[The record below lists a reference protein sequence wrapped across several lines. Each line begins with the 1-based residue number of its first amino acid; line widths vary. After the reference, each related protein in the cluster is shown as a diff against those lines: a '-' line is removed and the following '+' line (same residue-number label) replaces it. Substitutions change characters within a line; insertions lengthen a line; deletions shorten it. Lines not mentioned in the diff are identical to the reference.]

1 MRHSQTW
8 SALLPHLFS
17 QGRDLLRDAFRKRTL
32 RAFPLRDHLRGYSR
46 RDLGADVKAAATVSL
61 LDLPQGMAYAA
72 VAGLPL
78 QFGSMCSAVS
88 GVFGAIFGSSRFTV
102 LGPTN
107 ATAFMA
113 FSYFAV
119 HPELNR
125 LALMP
130 LLVFMVGALLALG
143 AVARVA
149 ELAQYISRSVVV
161 AYVTG
166 AALIII
172 VNQFSHVLGV
182 SLGVTLPDG
191 STAQAR
197 TLPGIVVQLIKGL
210 PHCHWQS
217 LAIAGVTAGVYAVL
231 RRWRPRWPGLA
242 LALILASVLATAAR
256 HQGMEITTYADA
268 RFGIADLLPR
278 IPNFTSPRFLADFN
292 QLLGLAAALAFLATL
307 ESSSMGKTLASGSGE
322 RVDANQDM
330 FGLGVTNLA
339 CAYLAGMPC
348 SGSLTRSALN
358 HQSGASTPLAALF
371 NGVLCLIGALTL
383 GGLVGY
389 IPRATLAVL
398 IICVALSLINR
409 RHVLICLSATGSDAL
424 TFLITLAATLMLP
437 LHVAIFTGVAVSLML
452 YLRKAS
458 RPSLMEYEFNH
469 DGHLAEAGQSRA
481 RQHPAISIVHVEGEL
496 FFGAADLFRTQAQ
509 QVFAEPNLRIIILRL
524 KNARNL
530 DATSVMALD
539 ELVRV
544 VRRDGRDVII
554 SGITKD
560 VYRVL
565 RDSGMVEVLGK
576 DNLFPASPSNPN
588 LATRNALKR
597 AQQIIGTTEAEVKI
611 FVDAAR
617 GGDSQPQTAAHAAK

>member
-1 MRHSQTW
+1 MPTTQTW
-8 SALLPHLFS
+8 STLVPHLLK
-17 QGRDLLRDAFRKRTL
+17 QGRDMLRDAFQRSSL
-32 RAFPLRDHLRGYSR
+32 RAFPLRYHLRGYTR
-46 RDLGADVKAAATVSL
+46 RDWVADVKAAANVSL

-107 ATAFMA
+107 ATAFMV
-113 FSYFAV
+113 FSYFAM

-149 ELAQYISRSVVV
+149 ELAQYISRSVIV

-182 SLGVTLPDG
+182 SLSVTLPDG

-197 TLPGIVVQLIKGL
+197 TLPGIVMQLLKSL
-210 PHCHWQS
+210 PHCQWQS
-217 LAIAGVTAGVYAVL
+217 LLVAGSTAAFYALL
-231 RRWRPRWPGLA
+231 RWWRPRWPSLA
-242 LALILASVLATAAR
+242 LALILASLAVYAAR
-256 HQGMEITTYADA
+256 QHGFAAATYADA
-268 RFGIADLLPR
+268 RFGIADLLPHA
-278 IPNFTSPRFLADFN
+278 PDFTSPRFLADFN
-292 QLLGLAAALAFLATL
+292 QLFGLAIALAFLAML
-307 ESSSMGKTLASGSGE
+307 ESSSMAKTLASGSGE
-322 RVDANQDM
+322 RVDGNQDM
-330 FGLGVTNLA
+330 LGLGITNLA

-358 HQSGASTPLAALF
+358 HQSGARTPLAALF
-371 NGVLCLIGALTL
+371 NGVFCLIGAFTL
-383 GGLVGY
+383 GSLVGY

-398 IICVALSLINR
+398 IICVALSLIHR
-409 RHVLICLSATGSDAL
+409 RNVMICLSATGSDAL
-424 TFLITLAATLMLP
+424 TFLITLAATLLLP
-437 LHVAIFTGVAVSLML
+437 LHAAILIGVAVSLML

-496 FFGAADLFRTQAQ
+496 FFGAADLFRSQAQ
-509 QVFAEPNLRIIILRL
+509 QVFADPNLRIIILRL

-544 VRRDGRDVII
+544 VRHDGRDVLI

-576 DNLFPASPSNPN
+576 DNIFPASPSNPN

-597 AQQIIGTTEAEVKI
+597 AQQILGTTEAEVKI
-611 FVDAAR
+611 FVDAVR
-617 GGDSQPQTAAHAAK
+617 GGKCQTQTATQPEK